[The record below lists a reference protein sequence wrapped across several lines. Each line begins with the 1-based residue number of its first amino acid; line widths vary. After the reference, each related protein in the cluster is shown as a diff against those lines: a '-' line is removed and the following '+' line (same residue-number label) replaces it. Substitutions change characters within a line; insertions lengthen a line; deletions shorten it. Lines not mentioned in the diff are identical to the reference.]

1 MVGAG
6 LAPGRA
12 RGGAGPGAT
21 RSRPAAPPPRQLAR
35 SESGRQALAPLSGC
49 PGPRLRVC
57 GQRIRVDGW
66 RVGTAVTSGRPPG
79 ADGSGEDQRQGQRG
93 PLLSLLVHGR
103 SLQPPAREPGPA
115 GAQVRGAG
123 AARGRS
129 CGRGPEGEGGAEGSA
144 ALGRRG
150 GPPPFGGPERRD
162 RATPN
167 RGGRGDV
174 TRDDGRAAAEL
185 PEPSAGGQVFPAH
198 SPPRAVLGP
207 GPVSGFCA
215 ERPSPLQNG
224 KIRLASGPRAADRCL
239 PKPRSASPGR
249 RPTFPA
255 ARARA
260 AALPPGRGVPA
271 VGVSPPGRGV
281 HGGQRA
287 EGSPGGE
294 GRAEV
299 SEDVTLEQGPGS
311 GAQRLPPVR
320 RSCCLP

>member
-1 MVGAG
+1 MAQ
-6 LAPGRA
+6 ARISAKANEGRFC
-12 RGGAGPGAT
+12 
-21 RSRPAAPPPRQLAR
+21 RSSSMADRSSRLLESLDQL
-35 SESGRQALAPLSGC
+35 E
-49 PGPRLRVC
+49 LRC
-57 GQRIRVDGW
+57 
-66 RVGTAVTSGRPPG
+66 A
-79 ADGSGEDQRQGQRG
+79 
-93 PLLSLLVHGR
+93 
-103 SLQPPAREPGPA
+103 
-115 GAQVRGAG
+115 
-123 AARGRS
+123 
-129 CGRGPEGEGGAEGSA
+129 GRGPRGDGAAGEDRGARAERRAARRWVGAAAPHPSA
-144 ALGRRG
+144 APSAETA
-150 GPPPFGGPERRD
+150 GPRTEEVG
-162 RATPN
+162 
-167 RGGRGDV
+167 GDV

-185 PEPSAGGQVFPAH
+185 PEPSAWGQVFPAH

-215 ERPSPLQNG
+215 GRPSPLQNG

-260 AALPPGRGVPA
+260 AALPPGRGVTA